1 MTSSNSPEGSER
13 KRRGIELYGAADA
26 RPLYETGMMSMP
38 TMSPQA
44 PDQLTEWAVSS
55 GHVVKTLFEQSGGN
69 GMSLIWSWFG
79 PGYALPRHSHS
90 ADCLY
95 YVLKG
100 ELKMGR
106 RRIVAGSGFFVP
118 NDAPYAYSAGADG
131 VEVLEFRGVSSFDM
145 KISESLARWD
155 QIVSIVREND
165 ERWKDAQPEAHV
177 DA

>member
-1 MTSSNSPEGSER
+1 MTSSGSSTASKG
-13 KRRGIELYGAADA
+13 KRRGIELFGADDA

-38 TMSPQA
+38 TMSPEA
-44 PDQLTEWAVSS
+44 PEQLTEWALSS
-55 GHVVKTLFEQSGGN
+55 GHVVKTLFEQSGEN

-79 PGYALPRHSHS
+79 PGYSLPRHSHS

-100 ELKMGR
+100 EIKLGR
-106 RRIVAGSGFFVP
+106 RSIAAGGGFFVP
-118 NDAPYAYSAGADG
+118 NDAPYAYSAGDEG

-145 KISESLARWD
+145 KISESVARWD
-155 QIVSIVREND
+155 QIVSIVRENN
-165 ERWKDAQPEAHV
+165 ETWKAAQVEAPV